1 MNLEDLFYGEFKL
14 QKLYTRDSIC
24 NRQCSYKVINL
35 RMTQKKK
42 KIKSYY
48 NFQILKIKSPANIQT
63 KKNISGIERKK
74 FNLPKIYIHD
84 INARKQWD
92 VHRDF
97 MKKHGIGRL
106 GQKSTN
112 TK

>member
-63 KKNISGIERKK
+63 KKKHFRYRKK
-74 FNLPKIYIHD
+74 KI
-84 INARKQWD
+84 
-92 VHRDF
+92 
-97 MKKHGIGRL
+97 
-106 GQKSTN
+106 
-112 TK
+112 

>member
-42 KIKSYY
+42 KNKILLQFSNIKNKESCKYSD
-48 NFQILKIKSPANIQT
+48 Q
-63 KKNISGIERKK
+63 KKHFRYRKK
-74 FNLPKIYIHD
+74 KI
-84 INARKQWD
+84 
-92 VHRDF
+92 
-97 MKKHGIGRL
+97 
-106 GQKSTN
+106 
-112 TK
+112 